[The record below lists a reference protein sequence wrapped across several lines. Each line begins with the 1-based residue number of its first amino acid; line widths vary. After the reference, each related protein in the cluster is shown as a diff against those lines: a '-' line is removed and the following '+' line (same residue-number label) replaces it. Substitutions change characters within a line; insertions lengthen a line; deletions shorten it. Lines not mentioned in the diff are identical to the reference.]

1 MEREKNLLLID
12 DDEELGNLLRDFLS
26 HHNLNLEM
34 INNGEDGIQELEILQ
49 LSSKGYDL
57 VILDIMLPGIS
68 GLEVLKIIRKNNNIP
83 IIMLTASGEDHDRIL
98 GLELGADDYLPKPF
112 NSQEL
117 AARINAILR
126 RSNNHSNSI
135 PTTIK

>member
-26 HHNLNLEM
+26 HHNLNLKM

-68 GLEVLKIIRKNNNIP
+68 GLEVLKVIRKNNNIP

-126 RSNNHSNSI
+126 NWL
-135 PTTIK
+135 

>member
-1 MEREKNLLLID
+1 MERKKNLLLID

-68 GLEVLKIIRKNNNIP
+68 GLEVLKLSLIHI
-83 IIMLTASGEDHDRIL
+83 
-98 GLELGADDYLPKPF
+98 
-112 NSQEL
+112 
-117 AARINAILR
+117 
-126 RSNNHSNSI
+126 
-135 PTTIK
+135 